1 MSFMKLVEVIASA
14 VALVL
19 LLLALGEPVRLIIRY
34 RNATRE
40 IRQELYEIKSEYI
53 QNIVLNEDK

>member
-19 LLLALGEPVRLIIRY
+19 LLSALSEPVRLIIRY

-40 IRQELYEIKSEYI
+40 IRQELYERQNDYI
-53 QNIVLNEDK
+53 QSFVLKEDK

>member
-1 MSFMKLVEVIASA
+1 VSFMKLVEVIASA

-53 QNIVLNEDK
+53 QNIVLKEDK

>member
-1 MSFMKLVEVIASA
+1 MKLVEVIASA

-53 QNIVLNEDK
+53 QNIVLKEDK

>member
-53 QNIVLNEDK
+53 QNIVLKEDK

>member
-1 MSFMKLVEVIASA
+1 MKLVEVIASA

-19 LLLALGEPVRLIIRY
+19 LLSALSEPVRLIIRY

-40 IRQELYEIKSEYI
+40 IRQELYERQNDYI
-53 QNIVLNEDK
+53 QSFVLKEDK